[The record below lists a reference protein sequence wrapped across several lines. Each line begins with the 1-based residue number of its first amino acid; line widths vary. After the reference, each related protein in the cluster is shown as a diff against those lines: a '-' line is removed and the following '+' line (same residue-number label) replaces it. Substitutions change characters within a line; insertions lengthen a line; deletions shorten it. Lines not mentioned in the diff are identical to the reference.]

1 MFEYICVTLV
11 ILIQCFLALSMN
23 IFRALIMNILL
34 LMLVLWIHVNNYLN
48 ARKTYSDHSYG
59 TYCDFLSRFT
69 WTLDEHIKNTC
80 KGTLYLCEI
89 CEFLP
94 MIILTVDKPIQS
106 SYKEHFL
113 ACKDCDLF
121 KDYFKPQFTYLEIS
135 WWTFY

>member
-23 IFRALIMNILL
+23 IFRALIMNVLL
-34 LMLVLWIHVNNYLN
+34 LMLVLWTHVNNYLN
-48 ARKTYSDHSYG
+48 SRETHSDHSQG
-59 TYCDFLSRFT
+59 TYCDFLSRST
-69 WTLDEHIKNTC
+69 WTLDEHIEITC
-80 KGTLYLCEI
+80 KGTLYLCVI

-94 MIILTVDKPIQS
+94 MISLTVDKPIQS